1 MYEDIAP
8 KKLNPRQK
16 ANIFSQ
22 LVFAWIIPKLYKGS
36 KQGLKEDDLPKCLH
50 DDDSQQLGDKLERY
64 GLKQKKMVSLV
75 CTFQYLQALVDG
87 NQINDTSAQF
97 TTCSIENL
105 LDHSLYR
112 WLYLPILYHIEV
124 SFQSYTPTPS

>member
-1 MYEDIAP
+1 MYEDIVP

-50 DDDSQQLGDKLERY
+50 DDDSQQLGDKLERSE
-64 GLKQKKMVSLV
+64 LKSM
-75 CTFQYLQALVDG
+75 
-87 NQINDTSAQF
+87 
-97 TTCSIENL
+97 
-105 LDHSLYR
+105 
-112 WLYLPILYHIEV
+112 
-124 SFQSYTPTPS
+124 